1 MATEEE
7 KRLHRCCFSGQ
18 RPEKLTEDEASV
30 KAWLREQIDA
40 AISSGYTTFI
50 SGCAM
55 GVDIWAG
62 QIVLS
67 IRDEEKKRTGSSAL
81 HLITA
86 TPWPGF
92 ASRWASD
99 WQGQYNDLLKNAD
112 LVVNVCQNYHDGVFQ
127 ARNEWMVDHSSRL
140 IAYFNG
146 APGGTRNTVEYAEKK
161 GIEIVRNHPVPKP
174 DPLRMDYPENLLRD
188 IGLELIYPDGVY
200 HELTED
206 QLHGLNWT
214 IRMLRK
220 PERQVLQ
227 QFYADKQTMEI
238 IGHSL
243 GHTTPW
249 VQMHGNRG
257 VRHLRAEPH
266 ISYIKD
272 GYEKTELS
280 LKLFAAEEMRKLLRT
295 QKRRHPLMNEEDIVK
310 FVFQGM
316 LGIGHLISD
325 PAAAMERLK
334 TEYDGV
340 DGSDDEPLTE
350 KISPEWLRLNLRPA
364 KAKGITAE
372 DIANWM
378 YESSCIQPLSFTRQN
393 VCNFCV
399 KAYPTEAMNKVA
411 EKILNKSYLPSHS
424 EEYRDAYKPAYRVL
438 YRDYKKFKRM
448 EV

>member
-1 MATEEE
+1 
-7 KRLHRCCFSGQ
+7 
-18 RPEKLTEDEASV
+18 
-30 KAWLREQIDA
+30 
-40 AISSGYTTFI
+40 
-50 SGCAM
+50 
-55 GVDIWAG
+55 
-62 QIVLS
+62 
-67 IRDEEKKRTGSSAL
+67 
-81 HLITA
+81 
-86 TPWPGF
+86 
-92 ASRWASD
+92 
-99 WQGQYNDLLKNAD
+99 
-112 LVVNVCQNYHDGVFQ
+112 
-127 ARNEWMVDHSSRL
+127 
-140 IAYFNG
+140 
-146 APGGTRNTVEYAEKK
+146 
-161 GIEIVRNHPVPKP
+161 
-174 DPLRMDYPENLLRD
+174 
-188 IGLELIYPDGVY
+188 
-200 HELTED
+200 
-206 QLHGLNWT
+206 
-214 IRMLRK
+214 
-220 PERQVLQ
+220 
-227 QFYADKQTMEI
+227 
-238 IGHSL
+238 
-243 GHTTPW
+243 
-249 VQMHGNRG
+249 
-257 VRHLRAEPH
+257 
-266 ISYIKD
+266 
-272 GYEKTELS
+272 
-280 LKLFAAEEMRKLLRT
+280 
-295 QKRRHPLMNEEDIVK
+295 MNEEDIVK